1 MDTYGYSSSE
11 KLLRLPMVSGL
22 LSDVP
27 RTKDRPSL
35 IKRCYSLPAAMSEWI
50 EARAKQLGIADA
62 ELVRRALDDYRE
74 RHDRRAGE

>member
-1 MDTYGYSSSE
+1 M
-11 KLLRLPMVSGL
+11 SGF

-35 IKRCYSLPAAMSEWI
+35 VKRCYSLPAAMTEWI
-50 EARAKQLGIADA
+50 AARAATLGIADA

-74 RHDRRAGE
+74 RHDREPRRVT

>member
-1 MDTYGYSSSE
+1 MFAF
-11 KLLRLPMVSGL
+11 

-35 IKRCYSLPAAMSEWI
+35 IKRCYSLPAAMTAWI
-50 EARAKQLGIADA
+50 QERAAALGIADA

-74 RHDRRAGE
+74 RHDHAGPRRTT

>member
-1 MDTYGYSSSE
+1 MF
-11 KLLRLPMVSGL
+11 GL

-35 IKRCYSLPAAMSEWI
+35 IKRCYSLPASMTSWI
-50 EARAKQLGIADA
+50 AERAAALGIADA

-74 RHDRRAGE
+74 RHEQPRRAT